1 VAHEPPPGG
10 VSAPRYDDPPVQLP
24 GVTPRAFLRITQVT
38 LVIVVLNIVT
48 GAAVRLSDS
57 GLGCPDWPTCSQH
70 RLTPA
75 LSLHP
80 DIEFGNRLVV
90 VVLCIAT
97 ALALV
102 AARRRSP
109 RRRDLVWL
117 SAGLL
122 GGVIGEAVL
131 GAVVVYTKLNPYVV
145 MTHFMVG
152 IALLTDA
159 FVLALRAGRPD
170 MVGAGVRDGVGA
182 RVGAPVSKA
191 GVSQAGVSKAGVS
204 QAGVSQAGVSQAGVS
219 QAGVSQAGVSQVGVS
234 QVGVSQA
241 GVSQAVVSKAG
252 VSKVGARE
260 KRVSQVMLVLLAV
273 VVMAGT
279 ATTGA
284 GPHAGGPGAKRLP
297 IALEDMTRIHSG
309 LVICLVALTIALL
322 YLLDHTGAPRSV
334 LDRGRVLLAAMV
346 IQGGIGYTQYFS
358 HLPALLVGVHVLGV
372 TVVWMAML
380 WFSDGLTHHGAVPR
394 PDETAGINIDR
405 VATDRVATD
414 RIATDRIGAQTT
426 TPVTP

>member
-1 VAHEPPPGG
+1 MWAPVRAGGSRWPVQLRRAHLGSIAAGPARPSRRGRCASPLLPPKG
-10 VSAPRYDDPPVQLP
+10 VPACRYDGPPVQFP
-24 GVTPRAFLRITQVT
+24 DVSPRAFLRITQVT
-38 LVIVVLNIVT
+38 VVIVVINIVT

-70 RLTPA
+70 SLTPQ

-80 DIEFGNRLVV
+80 AIEFGNRMVV

-97 ALALV
+97 ALAVLA
-102 AARRRSP
+102 AARRAP

-170 MVGAGVRDGVGA
+170 GGGTAT
-182 RVGAPVSKA
+182 
-191 GVSQAGVSKAGVS
+191 
-204 QAGVSQAGVSQAGVS
+204 
-219 QAGVSQAGVSQVGVS
+219 
-234 QVGVSQA
+234 
-241 GVSQAVVSKAG
+241 
-252 VSKVGARE
+252 SKVGRRE
-260 KRVSQVMLVLLAV
+260 RRIGQAMVGLLV
-273 VVMAGT
+273 VVIAAGT

-284 GPHAGGPGAKRLP
+284 GPHAGGKGAKRLP
-297 IALEDMTRIHSG
+297 IALEEMARIHSG
-309 LVICLVALTIALL
+309 IVISLVALTVALL
-322 YLLDHTGAPRSV
+322 YLLDHTGAPASV
-334 LDRGRVLLAAMV
+334 LERARVLLGAMV
-346 IQGGIGYTQYFS
+346 LQGGIGYVQYFT
-358 HLPALLVGVHVLGV
+358 HLPALLVGVHVFGA

-380 WFSDGLTHHGAVPR
+380 WFYDGLTHHPALRPEDAVSGSAGTLGNSRPGGIGDGGTTSAPSMGPR
-394 PDETAGINIDR
+394 PA
-405 VATDRVATD
+405 
-414 RIATDRIGAQTT
+414 
-426 TPVTP
+426 TPVSP

>member
-1 VAHEPPPGG
+1 
-10 VSAPRYDDPPVQLP
+10 VQIA

-70 RLTPA
+70 RLTPP

-80 DIEFGNRLVV
+80 AIEFGNRMVV
-90 VVLCIAT
+90 VVLCVAT
-97 ALALV
+97 AVALLAALYRV
-102 AARRRSP
+102 P

-131 GAVVVYTKLNPYVV
+131 GAVVVYTKLNPYAV

-152 IALLTDA
+152 IVLLTDA
-159 FVLALRAGRPD
+159 FVLALRAGRPED
-170 MVGAGVRDGVGA
+170 KTVA
-182 RVGAPVSKA
+182 
-191 GVSQAGVSKAGVS
+191 
-204 QAGVSQAGVSQAGVS
+204 
-219 QAGVSQAGVSQVGVS
+219 
-234 QVGVSQA
+234 
-241 GVSQAVVSKAG
+241 
-252 VSKVGARE
+252 VSKVARRE
-260 KRVSQVMLVLLAV
+260 RRISQVMLGLLAV
-273 VVMAGT
+273 VVVAGT

-309 LVICLVALTIALL
+309 LVLCLVALTLALL
-322 YLLDHTGAPRSV
+322 YLLDHTGAPSSV
-334 LDRGRVLLAAMV
+334 LERARLLLGVMVL
-346 IQGGIGYTQYFS
+346 QGGIGYMQYFT
-358 HLPALLVGVHVLGV
+358 HLPAVLVGFHVFGA

-380 WFSDGLTHHGAVPR
+380 WFSDGLTHHSGGVDPDRHLSGDADAVAR
-394 PDETAGINIDR
+394 RVPDAT
-405 VATDRVATD
+405 VASPAAPVA
-414 RIATDRIGAQTT
+414 
-426 TPVTP
+426 P

>member
-1 VAHEPPPGG
+1 M
-10 VSAPRYDDPPVQLP
+10 
-24 GVTPRAFLRITQVT
+24 
-38 LVIVVLNIVT
+38 
-48 GAAVRLSDS
+48 
-57 GLGCPDWPTCSQH
+57 
-70 RLTPA
+70 
-75 LSLHP
+75 
-80 DIEFGNRLVV
+80 V

-102 AARRRSP
+102 AARRRAP

-159 FVLALRAGRPD
+159 VVLVLRAGRPD
-170 MVGAGVRDGVGA
+170 EAGPGA
-182 RVGAPVSKA
+182 R
-191 GVSQAGVSKAGVS
+191 
-204 QAGVSQAGVSQAGVS
+204 
-219 QAGVSQAGVSQVGVS
+219 
-234 QVGVSQA
+234 
-241 GVSQAVVSKAG
+241 

-260 KRVSQVMLVLLAV
+260 RRVSQVMVGLLAV
-273 VVMAGT
+273 VVAAGT

-334 LDRGRVLLAAMV
+334 LDRARVLLGAMV
-346 IQGGIGYTQYFS
+346 VPGGIGYAQYFS
-358 HLPALLVGVHVLGV
+358 HLPALLVGVHVFGA

-380 WFSDGLTHHGAVPR
+380 WFSDGLTHHAGRAVPD
-394 PDETAGINIDR
+394 DETAGTT
-405 VATDRVATD
+405 VALPAPRRRQGTSA
-414 RIATDRIGAQTT
+414 
-426 TPVTP
+426 TPVAP

>member
-1 VAHEPPPGG
+1 
-10 VSAPRYDDPPVQLP
+10 VQLP
-24 GVTPRAFLRITQVT
+24 GVTPRAFLRITQLTV
-38 LVIVVLNIVT
+38 VIVVLNIVT

-70 RLTPA
+70 RLTPQ

-97 ALALV
+97 ALVLV

-122 GGVIGEAVL
+122 GGVLGEAVL

-145 MTHFMVG
+145 MTHFTVG

-159 FVLALRAGRPD
+159 VVLALRAGRPHT
-170 MVGAGVRDGVGA
+170 GV
-182 RVGAPVSKA
+182 P
-191 GVSQAGVSKAGVS
+191 
-204 QAGVSQAGVSQAGVS
+204 
-219 QAGVSQAGVSQVGVS
+219 
-234 QVGVSQA
+234 
-241 GVSQAVVSKAG
+241 

-260 KRVSQVMLVLLAV
+260 KRVSRVMLVLLAV
-273 VVMAGT
+273 VVVAGT

-322 YLLDHTGAPRSV
+322 YLLDHTGAPGSV
-334 LDRGRVLLAAMV
+334 LDRARVLLGAMV
-346 IQGGIGYTQYFS
+346 VQGGIGYAQYFS
-358 HLPALLVGVHVLGV
+358 HLPALLVGVHVLGA

-380 WFSDGLTHHGAVPR
+380 WFSDGLTHHDADAPR
-394 PDETAGINIDR
+394 DETAGLTIDS
-405 VATDRVATD
+405 AGAD
-414 RIATDRIGAQTT
+414 RIATDPIGAPTT
-426 TPVTP
+426 TPVAP

>member
-1 VAHEPPPGG
+1 M
-10 VSAPRYDDPPVQLP
+10 QLP

-191 GVSQAGVSKAGVS
+191 GVSQAGVS
-204 QAGVSQAGVSQAGVS
+204 QAGVS

-234 QVGVSQA
+234 QVGVSQAGVSQA

>member
-1 VAHEPPPGG
+1 MAPGTPRRAWHDTVAKPDAAAPEG

-38 LVIVVLNIVT
+38 VVIVVLNIVT

-70 RLTPA
+70 RLTPP

-80 DIEFGNRLVV
+80 AIEFGNRLVV

-97 ALALV
+97 AIALV
-102 AARRRSP
+102 AALLRVP

-122 GGVIGEAVL
+122 GGVLGEAVL
-131 GAVVVYTKLNPYVV
+131 GAVVVYTKLNPYAV

-159 FVLALRAGRPD
+159 FVLALRAGRSD
-170 MVGAGVRDGVGA
+170 RVGTGSGTGA
-182 RVGAPVSKA
+182 AAAFAPMAAARAGAPVSK
-191 GVSQAGVSKAGVS
+191 
-204 QAGVSQAGVSQAGVS
+204 
-219 QAGVSQAGVSQVGVS
+219 VGP
-234 QVGVSQA
+234 
-241 GVSQAVVSKAG
+241 
-252 VSKVGARE
+252 RE
-260 KRVSQVMLVLLAV
+260 RRISQVMLVLLAV
-273 VVMAGT
+273 VVAAGT

-297 IALEDMTRIHSG
+297 IALEDMARIHSG
-309 LVICLVALTIALL
+309 IVLCLVALTMALL
-322 YLLDHTGAPRSV
+322 YLLDHTSAPKSV
-334 LDRGRVLLAAMV
+334 LDRARILLGAMV
-346 IQGGIGYTQYFS
+346 VQGGIGYVQYFT
-358 HLPALLVGVHVLGV
+358 HLPAVLVGVHVFGA

-380 WFSDGLTHHGAVPR
+380 WFYDGLTHHDVEPRGVGEDARVEGDARDADNRAQASVHAVVEPDRAEVGAEVGP
-394 PDETAGINIDR
+394 E
-405 VATDRVATD
+405 V
-414 RIATDRIGAQTT
+414 GAEVGGGGAA